1 MVDVLTEIEIKSPVE
16 RVSEYAAN
24 PDNAPEWY
32 VNIDSAEWLTEKP
45 LNLGSKIAFKAKFL
59 GRELAYIYEIVEYV
73 PGRKM
78 VMQTSEGP
86 FPMKTTYTWNTVD
99 SNTTRMTL
107 TNQGEPSGF
116 SKLVSPF
123 MASMMKKANMKD
135 LRNLKEILE
144 G

>member
-1 MVDVLTEIEIKSPVE
+1 MVDVLTEIEIKSPVDQ
-16 RVSEYAAN
+16 VSDYAAN

-45 LNLGSKIAFKAKFL
+45 LNLSSKIAFKAKFL
-59 GRELAYIYEIVEYV
+59 GRELAYIYEIVEYD

-86 FPMKTTYTWNTVD
+86 FPMKTTYTWNAVD
-99 SNTTRMTL
+99 ANTTRMTL
-107 TNQGEPSGF
+107 RNQGEPTGF

>member
-1 MVDVLTEIEIKSPVE
+1 MVNVLTEIEIKSPVE

-45 LNLGSKIAFKAKFL
+45 LVIGSRIAFKAKFL

-73 PGRKM
+73 PGKKL

-86 FPMKTTYTWNTVD
+86 FPMKTTYTWKAID
-99 SNTTRMTL
+99 SNTTKMTL
-107 TNQGEPSGF
+107 RNQGEPSGF

-135 LRNLKEILE
+135 LKKLKEIIE